1 MTENEEIVGLA
12 ILQNQRE
19 AAQAFETGSN
29 KGKSAL
35 CMPLLAG
42 KPFALSTD
50 NPESVAKWRSLAEHI
65 GASIRTI
72 EEGDGVLISSS
83 TRRPETNRSAK
94 PQGGDAREREAA
106 AALKMGHR
114 SVS

>member
-50 NPESVAKWRSLAEHI
+50 NPESVAYPSGEAFNYPQFRPLRWVTAI
-65 GASIRTI
+65 GRMLSR
-72 EEGDGVLISSS
+72 E
-83 TRRPETNRSAK
+83 NR
-94 PQGGDAREREAA
+94 
-106 AALKMGHR
+106 L
-114 SVS
+114 